1 MKYIGRILCLVLCGM
16 LLATVSIWL
25 MRQGR
30 IETLELRPGPQ
41 SGVEFAGLD
50 RGKVNINLAT
60 REQLPG
66 IGPALATAIV
76 RYRDVH
82 GPFEY
87 PEHLIEVPGISEKMM
102 ETLLDLIAV

>member
-25 MRQGR
+25 MRQGC

-50 RGKVNINLAT
+50 RGKVNINLAPQD
-60 REQLPG
+60 QL
-66 IGPALATAIV
+66 
-76 RYRDVH
+76 
-82 GPFEY
+82 E
-87 PEHLIEVPGISEKMM
+87 E
-102 ETLLDLIAV
+102 

>member
-16 LLATVSIWL
+16 LLATVSVWL

-60 REQLPG
+60 REQLEEQLAQACEQRRRLG
-66 IGPALATAIV
+66 RVYGALGVTA
-76 RYRDVH
+76 
-82 GPFEY
+82 G
-87 PEHLIEVPGISEKMM
+87 
-102 ETLLDLIAV
+102 AVLMILFV

>member
-16 LLATVSIWL
+16 LLATVSVWL

-60 REQLPG
+60 REQLEELPR
-66 IGPALATAIV
+66 IGPALGTAIL
-76 RYRDVH
+76 RYRDIQ
-82 GPFEY
+82 GTFE
-87 PEHLIEVPGISEKMM
+87 
-102 ETLLDLIAV
+102 